1 MWKSVL
7 VRALVL
13 TDLAGTCLTSPVVL
27 AAYGRGRTLL
37 ALGPDGRLC
46 RYFAFAMSFF
56 GLATVGCLGAMALE
70 RSLALGAPYLYRRLR
85 RPAAAA
91 ALALPALYALA
102 AAVCALPLLGF
113 GRYVQYCPGTW
124 CFLQTRFAAPSGESA
139 AAFALL
145 YAALLLLLVLAV
157 LLGNLAAIVSLLRM
171 HRRGPRRA
179 PPDALGPPPP
189 RTPDAARRPVS
200 MAQELDH
207 LILLAFMTII
217 FAVCSLPFTI
227 RVFLNRFTGDGD
239 YKEDLRALR
248 FLSINSII
256 DPWVFTIL
264 RPPVLRLIRSV
275 LCCRMPRKP
284 RNHSRER
291 AAVAKAKP
299 SPQVDICKEDTWG
312 WAEKGNGTSIP
323 ARNGREAQD
332 EPLCK
337 ASARGSTVAVG
348 VSGRVEWPPAKIHR
362 MYAGLY
368 ERGWADGEAH

>member
-1 MWKSVL
+1 MFAAGLAGNGAALALLVRAGRARRRGARARAAAFHVL

-27 AAYGRGRTLL
+27 AAYARGRTLL

-70 RSLALGAPYLYRRLR
+70 RSLALGAPYRYRRLR
-85 RPAAAA
+85 LGRRAA
-91 ALALPALYALA
+91 ALALPALYAA
-102 AAVCALPLLGF
+102 AAALCALPLLGV

-124 CFLQTRFAAPSGESA
+124 CFLQTRFDGAAAPAASSA

-145 YAALLLLLVLAV
+145 YAALLLLLILAV
-157 LLGNLAAIVSLLRM
+157 LLCNLCAIVSLLRM
-171 HRRGPRRA
+171 HRRGP
-179 PPDALGPPPP
+179 PPPP
-189 RTPDAARRPVS
+189 RQTLDAAARRPVS
-200 MAQELDH
+200 VAEELDH

-264 RPPVLRLIRSV
+264 RPPVLRLIRSA
-275 LCCRMPRKP
+275 LCCRMPRKL
-284 RNHSRER
+284 RSNGQER
-291 AAVAKAKP
+291 ASVAKPQPGA
-299 SPQVDICKEDTWG
+299 QVDICKE
-312 WAEKGNGTSIP
+312 
-323 ARNGREAQD
+323 
-332 EPLCK
+332 
-337 ASARGSTVAVG
+337 
-348 VSGRVEWPPAKIHR
+348 
-362 MYAGLY
+362 
-368 ERGWADGEAH
+368 